1 MKNEKK
7 LCQRKNKD
15 GEDSNNN
22 SSIEN
27 KSNEEIEKIIAKFN
41 IFLMLNAFA
50 FFLGISE
57 IF

>member
-22 SSIEN
+22 STIEN
-27 KSNEEIEKIIAKFN
+27 NSNEEIEKIIAKFN
-41 IFLMLNAFA
+41 IFLMLNAFD

>member
-22 SSIEN
+22 SLIEN

-41 IFLMLNAFA
+41 IFLNSMAFN
-50 FFLGISE
+50 
-57 IF
+57 

>member
-15 GEDSNNN
+15 GEDSNKN

-41 IFLMLNAFA
+41 IFLMLNVFA

>member
-15 GEDSNNN
+15 GEDSNKN
-22 SSIEN
+22 STIEN
-27 KSNEEIEKIIAKFN
+27 NSNEEIEKIIAKFN